1 MRFRHSDGT
10 TVHLAYCTN
19 VHPAE
24 DIDGVIDQLDR
35 YAVPIRQRLGADR
48 LGLGLW
54 LARDAA
60 CALTEDA
67 STLERLRTEL
77 TARELEVVTL
87 NGFPY
92 QGFGDSVVKHA
103 VYSPDWTEDARL
115 RYTLDLAW
123 LLTRLL
129 PDDVESGSVSTL
141 PLGWRRTWNGERRS
155 AARRRLESLSEGLEK
170 IAAADGRQV
179 RVGIEPE
186 PGCVI
191 ESTADAASELADLD
205 TDRIGLCL
213 DTCHLAV
220 AFEEPRAALERLTA
234 AGIPVVKT
242 QASSALE
249 ACEPM
254 ADEARAALRSFVEP
268 RFLHQTREQ
277 ADDEPSGVDDLP
289 EALDGA
295 GALPGHR
302 PWRVHFHTP
311 LHADPTPPLACTRP
325 VLTESLRALYGG
337 ETVRSPH
344 LEVETYTWDVLPET
358 ERPPGDAVSGT
369 VAGIAAELAW
379 TREQLLTLGLME
391 VTA

>member
-1 MRFRHSDGT
+1 MRFRHPGGT

-35 YAVPIRQRLGADR
+35 YAVPIRQRLGVGR

-60 CALTEDA
+60 DALIEDA
-67 STLERLRTEL
+67 NALERLRAEL
-77 TARELEVVTL
+77 AARELEVVTL

-92 QGFGDSVVKHA
+92 RGFGRSVVKHA
-103 VYSPDWTEDARL
+103 VYRPDWTADARL

-123 LLTRLL
+123 LLARLL

-141 PLGWRRTWNGERRS
+141 PLGWHRTWNDERRG
-155 AARRRLESLSEGLEK
+155 AARSRLASLSEGLER
-170 IAAADGRQV
+170 IAAADGREI
-179 RVGIEPE
+179 RVGMEPE

-191 ESTADAASELADLD
+191 ESTADAARELADLD
-205 TDRIGLCL
+205 TRRIGLCL

-220 AFEEPRAALERLTA
+220 AFEEPHAALDHLAA

-249 ACEPM
+249 AGEPT
-254 ADEARAALRSFVEP
+254 ADDARAALRSFVEP

-277 ADDEPSGVDDLP
+277 SDGDPSGADDLH

-295 GALPGHR
+295 TALPGRR

-311 LHADPTPPLACTRP
+311 LHADPTPPLASTRP

-337 ETVRSPH
+337 TTVRSPH

-358 ERPPGDAVSGT
+358 QRPPGDAVSGT
-369 VAGIAAELAW
+369 VTGIAAELDW
-379 TREQLLTLGLME
+379 TREQLLSLGLTE
-391 VTA
+391 ETA